1 MTASSGPEHTPPMGA
16 GPQSGAAS
24 GRRFGPPFSRRA
36 RPPWWPENEPWPPR
50 HWNPRRWFWRFAGL
64 LLFLFI
70 LVFGLGA
77 AVAWV
82 VSQTW
87 PIGGPMPGM
96 DPPWVMWRNMSG
108 GWILPRLLFGGLVIA
123 VFAVGFVTVVRH
135 LLRTARPVDEVMR
148 AAQRVAQGDYSVRV
162 RETGAGDTRALANTF
177 NAMTTQ
183 LETNDQQR
191 RRLLADVTHELRT
204 PLTVIQ
210 GELEAVLDGV
220 HPADPAHLSAI
231 LEETHVMGRLIDD
244 LRTLALAEAG
254 ALRLMREPVDLSVL
268 AGEAVAAFQMRAN
281 AAGVALVVE
290 APADL
295 PLADLDPLRI
305 REVLTNLIANALRYT
320 PAGGQITVVIETTSP
335 EQLTV
340 AVRDTGGGIPAD
352 RLAHIFDRFYKSDE
366 SRGSG
371 LGLAIVKSLV
381 ESHDGTISVVSTP
394 GSGTTF
400 TFTLPL

>member
-1 MTASSGPEHTPPMGA
+1 MSSSSPDPLSTPPPGT
-16 GPQSGAAS
+16 PNR
-24 GRRFGPPFSRRA
+24 GRQRFGPRA
-36 RPPWWPENEPWPPR
+36 RPPWWPANEPWPPA
-50 HWNPRRWFWRFAGL
+50 HWNPRRWMWRIAA
-64 LLFLFI
+64 LFLILFG
-70 LVFGLGA
+70 LVFALGVL
-77 AVAWV
+77 VAWV
-82 VSQTW
+82 GQSW
-87 PIGGPMPGM
+87 LAGGQPPMM
-96 DPPWVMWRNMSG
+96 DPPWMMWRTMPSSWIVPRVLVG
-108 GWILPRLLFGGLVIA
+108 GFVLSLF
-123 VFAVGFVTVVRH
+123 VFGFVTVSRNLV
-135 LLRTARPVDEVMR
+135 RTARPVEEVMR
-148 AAQRVAQGDYSVRV
+148 AAERVAQGDYSVRV
-162 RETGAGDTRALANTF
+162 RETGARDTRALAHTF
-177 NAMTTQ
+177 NVMSSQ
-183 LETNDQQR
+183 LESNDQQR

-220 HPADPAHLSAI
+220 HPADPAHLNAI

-254 ALRLMREPVDLSVL
+254 ALRLMREPVDLGVL
-268 AGEAVAAFQMRAN
+268 AGEAIATFQTRAN

-320 PAGGQITVVIETTSP
+320 PAGGQITVAIETASP
-335 EQLTV
+335 EQLKVT
-340 AVRDTGGGIPAD
+340 VRDNGAGISPD

-381 ESHDGTISVVSTP
+381 ESHGGTISVVSTP

-400 TFTLPL
+400 AFTLPI

>member
-1 MTASSGPEHTPPMGA
+1 M
-16 GPQSGAAS
+16 
-24 GRRFGPPFSRRA
+24 PFSSSDPLNPAPPGTPNPERWRPGPRV
-36 RPPWWPENEPWPPR
+36 RPPWWPANEPWPPA
-50 HWNPRRWFWRFAGL
+50 HFNPRRWMWRVAT
-64 LLFLFI
+64 LFLILFA
-70 LVFGLGA
+70 LVFALGA
-77 AVAWV
+77 LVAW
-82 VSQTW
+82 
-87 PIGGPMPGM
+87 IGQSWMNSGNMPSM
-96 DPPWVMWRNMSG
+96 DPPWMMWRTMPAS
-108 GWILPRLLFGGLVIA
+108 WIVPRLLVGVTILS
-123 VFAVGFVTVVRH
+123 VFVVGFVTVVRH
-135 LLRTARPVDEVMR
+135 LVRTARPVDEVMR

-162 RETGAGDTRALANTF
+162 REAGARDTRALAHTF
-177 NAMTTQ
+177 NVMTTQ
-183 LETNDQQR
+183 LESNDQQR

-254 ALRLMREPVDLSVL
+254 ALRLMREPVDLGVL
-268 AGEAVAAFQMRAN
+268 TGEAVATFQTRAN

-320 PAGGQITVVIETTSP
+320 PAGGQITVAIEATSP
-335 EQLTV
+335 EQVTV
-340 AVRDTGGGIPAD
+340 VVRDTGEGIAPD

-381 ESHDGTISVVSTP
+381 ESHGGTIHAVSTP

-400 TFTLPL
+400 TFALPL